1 MPGLLNHLVRTR
13 WSGEAEDVATESLT
27 FILNR
32 SAAARSVLGRILG
45 SAGVQVATDDLVFRT
60 QQAFEDVRPDI
71 SGVTTDYEPR
81 LLIEG
86 KFWAGFTDAQP
97 VRYIRLLEERSSSG
111 AVLLVVVPAARLT
124 VAWAELQKRLSVA
137 GMAFQSLPTVGAPVD
152 AAVATTSGI
161 HMMITAW
168 EHLVS
173 ELEPAVAA
181 EPAVLADVL
190 QLQAMCRGMHHDARA
205 PFDGKQLTDQRV
217 PHLIFQLTSLVQDAV
232 AHAAS
237 NGFVSVDRLRPQAS
251 WERIGRY
258 ARYPVGHGF
267 GFWIGVD
274 FAYWLESG
282 ATPVWMTFSPGE
294 FGNAVIAH
302 DWLTHSVSQLE
313 NPIKRQPDGEFSIG
327 LEVLAG
333 VEHAVAVEH
342 LLLQLSQVNGRL
354 EAAAVRRGMIGSE
367 PDSGAK

>member
-1 MPGLLNHLVRTR
+1 
-13 WSGEAEDVATESLT
+13 EAEDVATESLT

-71 SGVTTDYEPR
+71 SGVTTDYESR

-161 HMMITAW
+161 HM
-168 EHLVS
+168 
-173 ELEPAVAA
+173 
-181 EPAVLADVL
+181 
-190 QLQAMCRGMHHDARA
+190 
-205 PFDGKQLTDQRV
+205 
-217 PHLIFQLTSLVQDAV
+217 
-232 AHAAS
+232 
-237 NGFVSVDRLRPQAS
+237 
-251 WERIGRY
+251 
-258 ARYPVGHGF
+258 
-267 GFWIGVD
+267 
-274 FAYWLESG
+274 
-282 ATPVWMTFSPGE
+282 
-294 FGNAVIAH
+294 
-302 DWLTHSVSQLE
+302 
-313 NPIKRQPDGEFSIG
+313 
-327 LEVLAG
+327 
-333 VEHAVAVEH
+333 
-342 LLLQLSQVNGRL
+342 
-354 EAAAVRRGMIGSE
+354 
-367 PDSGAK
+367 